1 MSVIW
6 SKNMKVSEA
15 GGLSSRLASVM
26 KDLDSVKK
34 RTHI

>member
-1 MSVIW
+1 
-6 SKNMKVSEA
+6 MKVSEA
-15 GGLSSRLASVM
+15 RGFSSRLASVM